1 MAGVNKVI
9 LIGNLG
15 KDPDIMIFD
24 GVKKATFSLATS
36 ETYKNKEGQKLEQTE
51 WHNIVCWR
59 GLADI
64 AEKFLKKGVQVYI
77 EGRLRYRKWE
87 DKEGR
92 MKHVVE
98 IVADNFMTLTRTNN
112 IDHINNN
119 HSEPGLSNILEEYPD
134 ADSLG
139 DLPF

>member
-98 IVADNFMTLTRTNN
+98 IVADNFMILTRTNN
-112 IDHINNN
+112 IEHVNNN

-134 ADSLG
+134 AESLG

>member
-98 IVADNFMTLTRTNN
+98 IVADNFMILTRTNN
-112 IDHINNN
+112 IDHVSVN

>member
-36 ETYKNKEGQKLEQTE
+36 ETYKNKEGRKLEQTE

-98 IVADNFMTLTRTNN
+98 IVADNFMILTRTNN
-112 IDHINNN
+112 IEHVNNN

-134 ADSLG
+134 AESLG

>member
-98 IVADNFMTLTRTNN
+98 IVADNFMILTRTNN

>member
-98 IVADNFMTLTRTNN
+98 IVADNFMILTRTNN
-112 IDHINNN
+112 IEHVNNN

>member
-98 IVADNFMTLTRTNN
+98 IVADNFMILTRTNN

-134 ADSLG
+134 AESLG

>member
-1 MAGVNKVI
+1 MSGVNKVI

-98 IVADNFMTLTRTNN
+98 IVADNFMILTRTNN

>member
-98 IVADNFMTLTRTNN
+98 IVADNFMILTRTNN

-119 HSEPGLSNILEEYPD
+119 HSEPGLSNILEEYPN